1 MGKLTSLMDLLS
13 KCEQSANYWRST
25 GEQVSS
31 RLVFAVSSQAVGLA
45 MSSSPTV
52 HPLDLEKLSLR
63 RVFAVRTW

>member
-1 MGKLTSLMDLLS
+1 MNSLRTID
-13 KCEQSANYWRST
+13 E
-25 GEQVSS
+25 VPSS

-52 HPLDLEKLSLR
+52 RPVDLEELSLC